1 MTPRGPDDTESG
13 DLPDPPYSAD
23 TLAEFHAG
31 ALSERATAHIRTK
44 IADDAAAQEI
54 LAALDRTASQLRA
67 SASAPAPHPV
77 PDRVRA
83 DVQAMLAALAGSS
96 SATSPSFTDIP
107 STSAPS
113 TSAGTA
119 STPADPDAPVDL
131 AARRER
137 SRRTRMVVPLVL
149 AAAAV
154 VVVAFGSIG
163 VLRLMSSS
171 SDDTPRPTQA
181 QPASTQTLDPTGSA
195 SALSVLGRTDGA
207 PFESVAALRRC
218 TAAHLV
224 PATAVV
230 VGSGRIIFHGAPAA
244 AILLSTG
251 IAGRFDALIVG
262 LECDTG
268 SPAFLARGTIGG

>member
-23 TLAEFHAG
+23 MLAEFHAG
-31 ALSERATAHIRTK
+31 VLSERATDHIRAK

-54 LAALDRTASQLRA
+54 LAALDRTARQLRA
-67 SASAPAPHPV
+67 STPAQHRV

-96 SATSPSFTDIP
+96 SATSPSFTDVP
-107 STSAPS
+107 STAAPS

-119 STPADPDAPVDL
+119 SAPADPDAPVDL
-131 AARRER
+131 AGRREW

-149 AAAAV
+149 VAAAV

-181 QPASTQTLDPTGSA
+181 QPASTRTLDPTGSA

>member
-31 ALSERATAHIRTK
+31 VLSERATAHIRAK
-44 IADDAAAQEI
+44 IADDPAAQEI

-67 SASAPAPHPV
+67 STPAPHPV

-83 DVQAMLAALAGSS
+83 DVQATLAALAGSS
-96 SATSPSFTDIP
+96 SATSPSVTDVP

-119 STPADPDAPVDL
+119 TAPADPNAPVDL

-163 VLRLMSSS
+163 VLRLMSSSSS

-262 LECDTG
+262 FECDTG
-268 SPAFLARGTIGG
+268 NPAFLARGTIGG